1 MSIFYRLDKNLPDGQ
16 QWNKNSLFGK
26 ARGNQLGGGL
36 EAIFDVKVLLYL
48 SEKIINH
55 IADSLQL
62 NADSYF
68 KNKMNDYSF
77 LTAPAY
83 KALEGFLFQIA
94 TELNLPSSG
103 NSNLAGSYYFDEIK
117 IDKHIDKLIKE
128 LENKTDFTSK
138 LSIYEKRDIK
148 DRIKEMKG
156 FLRNYRHTPAH
167 FYGEIIDTSEK
178 ADINIKIIY
187 GTINNTAKILLTH
200 DLIKIRNDVH

>member
-1 MSIFYRLDKNLPDGQ
+1 MSIFYKLDRSLPGGQ
-16 QWNKNSLFGK
+16 QWNQNPLFGK
-26 ARGNQLGGGL
+26 NRGSQPIGSL

-55 IADSLQL
+55 IADSLKL
-62 NADSYF
+62 NADSHS
-68 KNKMNDYSF
+68 KNGMNDYSF

-103 NSNLAGSYYFDEIK
+103 NGNLAGSYYFDETK

-128 LENKTDFTSK
+128 LENKTDSTGK

-148 DRIKEMKG
+148 DRIKEMRG

-167 FYGEIIDTSEK
+167 FYGEIIDTSER

-187 GTINNTAKILLTH
+187 GTINNTAKILLAH
-200 DLIKIRNDVH
+200 DLIKIRSDVH